1 MTQAL
6 PTLSLRKSKQLLI
19 LNVAYNSTEFSAPL
33 VQYRIEECYG
43 ANAYHKLF
51 QLLSVANPVEVPYAI
66 ICDYDT
72 LASNDFAFVKAFRKN
87 ILTNSIPIIAVT
99 KKNENITPIALKY
112 GIDDCYTQTIDCRD
126 VCERIEFLKKHK
138 SDMLDLS
145 MEENDSLEVP
155 ISPFKRVLD
164 IALASI
170 FIILASPI
178 LLLTALLI
186 ALESKGPV
194 IYKSKRSGTGYRV
207 FDFFKFRSMYADADK
222 RLKEIE
228 HLNQYA
234 EKDSAFLKVKNDPR
248 ITKVGRFIRKT
259 SIDELPQLFNVLRG
273 DMSIVGNRPL
283 PLYEAEKLTK
293 EDWAY
298 RFIAPAGITG
308 LWQVSKRGQNDMS
321 AEERIGLDVKYAKQ
335 NSFWFDLKLMLKTP
349 FAIIQKEDV

>member
-6 PTLSLRKSKQLLI
+6 PTLSLRKSKRLLM
-19 LNVAYNSTEFSAPL
+19 LNIAYNNSEFSAPL
-33 VQYRIEECYG
+33 VQYRVEECQG
-43 ANAYHKLF
+43 ANVQNLLLD
-51 QLLSVANPVEVPYAI
+51 LLSASTPTDIPYAI

-72 LASNDFAFVKAFRKN
+72 LATNDFAFVKAFRKN
-87 ILTNSIPIIAVT
+87 ILTNSTPIIAVT
-99 KKNENITPIALKY
+99 KNTQTISPQALKY
-112 GIDDCYTQTIDCRD
+112 GIDDCYTQPIDCRD
-126 VCERIEFLKKHK
+126 ICERIEFLRKHK
-138 SDMLDLS
+138 SDMLDLDI
-145 MEENDSLEVP
+145 EETDTLKVP

-164 IALASI
+164 IAIASI
-170 FIILASPI
+170 CIILASPI

-186 ALESKGPV
+186 ALESRGPI
-194 IYKSKRSGTGYRV
+194 IYRSKRSGTGYHV
-207 FDFFKFRSMYADADK
+207 FDFFKFRSMYADADQ
-222 RLKEIE
+222 RINEIQ
-228 HLNQYA
+228 HLNQYT
-234 EKDSAFLKVKNDPR
+234 EKDSAFLKIKNDPR
-248 ITKVGRFIRKT
+248 ITKVGRIIRKT

-321 AEERIGLDVKYAKQ
+321 AEERIGLDVTYAKQ

-349 FAIIQKEDV
+349 FAVIQKEDV